1 MALSTGSQA
10 AWSDIQT
17 LFTNLNT
24 ARTKFNFAAITPTPA
39 GGAGTSITTTNTI
52 AQLKTNIDAMKS
64 NTFLSTTLFN
74 FSLTVPAPG
83 TLIQPTLLN
92 QISGTIDQIQAKDAF
107 SGNSFGFSP
116 DSNFNPNYS
125 FGSDSNN
132 RQFGF
137 TYYTGQSTCA
147 Y

>member
-24 ARTKFNFAAITPTPA
+24 ARTKFSFATITPTPA

-64 NTFLSTTLFN
+64 NTFLSSTLSSL
-74 FSLTVPAPG
+74 SLTIPA
-83 TLIQPTLLN
+83 T
-92 QISGTIDQIQAKDAF
+92 
-107 SGNSFGFSP
+107 
-116 DSNFNPNYS
+116 
-125 FGSDSNN
+125 
-132 RQFGF
+132 
-137 TYYTGQSTCA
+137 
-147 Y
+147 

>member
-24 ARTKFNFAAITPTPA
+24 ARTKFSFATITPTPA

-64 NTFLSTTLFN
+64 NTFLSSTLSS

-83 TLIQPTLLN
+83 TLIQPTL
-92 QISGTIDQIQAKDAF
+92 
-107 SGNSFGFSP
+107 
-116 DSNFNPNYS
+116 
-125 FGSDSNN
+125 
-132 RQFGF
+132 
-137 TYYTGQSTCA
+137 
-147 Y
+147 